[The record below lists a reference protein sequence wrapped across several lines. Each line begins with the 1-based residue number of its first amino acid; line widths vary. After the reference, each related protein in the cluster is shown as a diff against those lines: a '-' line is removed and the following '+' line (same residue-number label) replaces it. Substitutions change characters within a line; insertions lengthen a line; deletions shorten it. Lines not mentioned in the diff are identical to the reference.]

1 MFVGRTT
8 LFLRVRRVLD
18 NPLDTDMV
26 DAEPIAAVLAASS
39 QICRCRESLDACG
52 SSCLDH
58 GNEGLSC

>member
-1 MFVGRTT
+1 MFVERTT

-26 DAEPIAAVLAASS
+26 EAEPIAAILAANS
-39 QICRCRESLDACG
+39 QICRCWESLDACG
-52 SSCLDH
+52 SSRIDH